1 MQAVIADY
9 QAGLQRLNLDIS
21 QARAGQTLSLAVLV
35 AALALFLL
43 LLVSAGQRRIPVW
56 TLALPVPAVVVS
68 GRWYSKNKT
77 RCFRAVRLRDFYQ
90 RGVDRLEDRWHG
102 TGFSGEEF
110 RQPNHVYDSDLR
122 ILGAGSVFEL
132 LCTARTGIG
141 RRRLAE
147 YLLEPSDLA
156 ESQARQQAV
165 HELKP
170 DAGMRERI
178 ALLGKYD
185 FQESTWDRFADW
197 TATPAATAPPSVRT
211 LALASSLFLA
221 GLVLATL
228 TTNLPRQ
235 KLLQPVPLLFAID
248 MAIAWRYRKRT
259 NRLNAVARR
268 VGIEIGVA
276 RQGIELISALTVHAP
291 KLQALQQTLRESNAA
306 PFLRQLER
314 LTNALGE
321 CDKPYFDLPSQALI
335 VRTQLC
341 FAIEDWKL
349 RHAASVGA
357 WLSAWG
363 EFEALAAL
371 SGYAFEHPRDPFP
384 EFREG
389 ESNFTATGL
398 GHPLIP
404 ASTCVRNDVALHHV
418 NRFYIVSGSNMSGKS
433 TLLRSIGVAAVLAKA
448 GAPVRATSMHLTGLH
463 VFASLSIVDSIL
475 EGKSRFFA
483 EVERVRQT
491 LQTARHA
498 PVLFLIDELL
508 SGTNSRD
515 RRIAAECI
523 VRELMAN
530 GAIGALST
538 HDLALTEIAS
548 IEGLAGSNVHMGSRP
563 GDDPLD
569 FDYLLKHGI
578 TTESNALAIFSL
590 LTNRT

>member
-9 QAGLQRLNLDIS
+9 QARLQHVHLDIA
-21 QARAGQTLSLAVLV
+21 QARAAQTLSLAVLV
-35 AALALFLL
+35 AVLALFLL
-43 LLVSAGQRRIPVW
+43 LLVIVGQRRIPVW
-56 TLALPVPAVVVS
+56 TLALPVPAAVAS

-77 RCFRAVRLRDFYQ
+77 RWLRALRLANFYQ
-90 RGVDRLEDRWHG
+90 RGLARLEDRWHG

-110 RQPNHVYDSDLR
+110 RQPDHVYDSDLQ
-122 ILGAGSVFEL
+122 ILGSGSVFEL

-147 YLLEPSDLA
+147 YLLEPCDLA

-165 HELKP
+165 RELKS

-185 FQESTWDRFADW
+185 FQESNWERFSEW
-197 TATPAATAPPSVRT
+197 TATTAVTDPTWARS
-211 LALASSLFLA
+211 LALASSVFLA
-221 GLVLATL
+221 GLVLATFG
-228 TTNLPRQ
+228 TNLPRG
-235 KLLQPVPLLFAID
+235 KLLQPVPLFLAIN
-248 MAIAWRYRKRT
+248 MAIACCFRKRT
-259 NRLNAVARR
+259 NKLNDAARR
-268 VGIEIGVA
+268 VGVEIGVA
-276 RQGIELISALTVHAP
+276 RQGIELISTLTFHSA
-291 KLQALQQTLRESNAA
+291 KLRALQRSLNESHAA
-306 PFLRQLER
+306 PSLRQLER
-314 LTNALGE
+314 LTSALGE
-321 CDKPYFDLPSQALI
+321 CDKPWFDLPSQALI

-349 RHAASVGA
+349 RHAAQVNA
-357 WLSAWG
+357 WLGAWG

-371 SGYAFEHPRDPFP
+371 SGYASEHPKDPFP
-384 EFREG
+384 ELRDG
-389 ESNFTATGL
+389 ESAFIATGL

-404 ASTCVRNDVALHHV
+404 SSSCVRNDVALDAA

-433 TLLRSIGVAAVLAKA
+433 TLLRAIGVNAVLAKA
-448 GAPVRATSMHLTGLH
+448 GAPVRAASLRLTGLH

-491 LQTARHA
+491 LQTARHS

-515 RRIAAECI
+515 RRIAAESI
-523 VRELMAN
+523 VRELMAD

-538 HDLALTEIAS
+538 HDLALTEIAN
-548 IEGLAGSNVHMGSRP
+548 IDGLAGTNVHMGARF
-563 GDDPLD
+563 GQDPMD
-569 FDYLLKHGI
+569 FDYLLRPGI
-578 TTESNALAIFSL
+578 TTESNALAIFAL
-590 LTNRT
+590 VTGQV